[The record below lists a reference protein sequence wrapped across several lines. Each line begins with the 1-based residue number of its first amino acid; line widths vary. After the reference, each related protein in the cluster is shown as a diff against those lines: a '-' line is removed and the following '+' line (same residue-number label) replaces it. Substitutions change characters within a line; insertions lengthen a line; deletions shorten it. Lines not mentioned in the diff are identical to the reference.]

1 MLRNWPIFLL
11 AAVLVV
17 ILGVSCYTDPSY
29 QDKQNGA
36 GNSPPTT
43 SVTQTETGHPS
54 QETQTTKHPPRGWR
68 KLFVWPEGVTALA
81 ILLTL
86 FFIGWQALLTRQA
99 IASADSASRLE
110 LRAYVG
116 VTVGTGCFQDRDK
129 GIKFEATPTLTN
141 TGKTPAHKV
150 RYRANAAALREPLP
164 DNYVFAPGQN
174 DMGEYIVGVNNPMI
188 IHIVVDDYCDQQ
200 DVASI
205 MAGTDG
211 RALYCWGKITYEDVF
226 GDRHETDFCHRL
238 FFYPD
243 GDKPETFRVGGTY
256 LPGRNKAT

>member
-1 MLRNWPIFLL
+1 VRNWPIVLL

-17 ILGVSCYTDPSY
+17 ILGMSCYTDPSY

-36 GNSPPTT
+36 GNSSPTA
-43 SVTQTETGHPS
+43 VITQTEASHPS

-81 ILLTL
+81 VLSTL

-99 IASADSASRLE
+99 IASSDSVSRAE

-116 VTVGTGCFQDRDK
+116 VTIGAGSYQEREKD
-129 GIKFEATPTLTN
+129 IKFGGNPVLTN

-150 RYRANAAALREPLP
+150 RYRNNAAILREPLP
-164 DNYVFAPGQN
+164 PNYVFAPGQN
-174 DMGEYIVGVNNPMI
+174 EVGEYVIGMNLPMTMF
-188 IHIVVDDYCDQQ
+188 IVVDDFCDEQ

-205 MAGTDG
+205 MTGTNG
-211 RALYCWGKITYEDVF
+211 RALYCWGKVVYEDAF
-226 GDRHETDFCHRL
+226 GDEHETDFCHRMY
-238 FFYPD
+238 FFPNPD
-243 GDKPETFRVGGTY
+243 NPGVYKVDGNY
-256 LPGRNKAT
+256 IPGRNKAT